1 LRTPQE
7 TVNAVEQQL
16 WAACS
21 GIQSS
26 VDALQT
32 QTGVK
37 DKIAQH
43 WINILVPTARQLL
56 QQALS
61 NPTTSGSYN
70 RNTPQHKEDL
80 TAAIQQ
86 VLFRWLIQQPPE
98 RYNALSLES
107 GKDSYFHYINFA
119 YKYTELR
126 KKLRPGDHY
135 NHMLVVEGEWLL

>member
-1 LRTPQE
+1 MH
-7 TVNAVEQQL
+7 AIEQQL

-21 GIQSS
+21 GVQSS
-26 VDALQT
+26 VDVLQT
-32 QTGVK
+32 KTGVK

-61 NPTTSGSYN
+61 SPVTSGSSN
-70 RNTPQHKEDL
+70 RNTSPQHKADV

-98 RYNALSLES
+98 RYNALPLDS
-107 GKDSYFHYINFA
+107 GNQNYFYYVDFA

-135 NHMLVVEGEWLL
+135 NRMLAVEGN